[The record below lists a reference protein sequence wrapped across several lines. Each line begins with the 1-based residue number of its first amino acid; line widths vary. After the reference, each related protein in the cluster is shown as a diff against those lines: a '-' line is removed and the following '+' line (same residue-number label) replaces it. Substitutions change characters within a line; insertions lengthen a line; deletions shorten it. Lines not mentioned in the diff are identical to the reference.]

1 MIPEVYSLMMKHRKR
16 ICGVVDISDEGE
28 EYIFER
34 ILDNTLTSFMLI
46 IEVNKNPCCLWKL
59 EYDVARKGICLH
71 TDRYDSPYRPMVYT
85 SYSFKTYVAQSF
97 GSLSSM
103 AVVDR
108 FLLLVDKIK
117 KHGISNN
124 EQPTLPQYV
133 PEPKGGTNYADEE
146 LPF

>member
-1 MIPEVYSLMMKHRKR
+1 MTPEVYSLKLKHKER
-16 ICGVVDISDEGE
+16 ICGVVDINDKGE

-34 ILDNTLTSFMLI
+34 FVDNTLTSFMLI
-46 IEVNKNPCCLWKL
+46 IEVNTNPSCLWKL

-71 TDRYDSPYRPMVYT
+71 TDRYDSIYRPNVYT
-85 SYSFKTYVAQSF
+85 SYSWDVYVPQSF

-117 KHGISNN
+117 KYGISNN
-124 EQPTLPQYV
+124 EQSSLPLYV
-133 PEPKGGTNYADEE
+133 PEPQNGTAYADDE